1 MKVMLIK
8 IKFFFI
14 LLILLST
21 SADAKPLFT
30 WSQVA
35 SNNKLSVRVIVLEGE
50 NCPVVNVDG
59 KKLEMTVRALPQ
71 KGVFDDKV
79 CELLVPQTTEE
90 IFIDNIEVPVINPQ
104 IRTIAIIGDTGCIV
118 SFWRGKL
125 YQQRCTS
132 SEEWPLKK
140 ILSNVGQ
147 HAPDLII
154 HVGDYLYRADKC
166 VDVEKCGDVRGGDN
180 DETWKADWLDPSMLV
195 ADKAPFLF
203 VRGNHEN
210 CDRSYRGWFRYLDA
224 HQSMSSADVCNNF
237 TDSWVFNASR
247 LDSGNLD
254 FYVFDSSFGDEK
266 NVLDSDIE
274 NLKKQFF
281 SLFKVKSSNIWFL
294 THRPLWSYTTHVKGG
309 DIYYGNTS
317 QQKAFGDLFPDT
329 VSVILSGHMHLSQVL
344 DLERVQE
351 EKYVPMQMIAGNGG
365 ALLHGV
371 PEDKLLVKNIRI
383 GDVIANTITNELDFG
398 FAIVTM
404 QEPGLT
410 GNVIVTLYNA
420 SGKKVRQFHV
430 QQ

>member
-8 IKFFFI
+8 IKCFFV
-14 LLILLST
+14 LLILLSI

-30 WSQVA
+30 WSQVT
-35 SNNKLSVRVIVLEGE
+35 SNDKLSVRVVVPEGE
-50 NCPVVNVDG
+50 NCPIVNVDG
-59 KKLEMTVRALPQ
+59 KKLEMTVRAFPQ

-79 CELLVPQTTEE
+79 CELLVPQTSEE
-90 IFIDNIEVPVINPQ
+90 IFVDGMEVPVINKE
-104 IRTIAIIGDTGCIV
+104 IRKIAIIADTGCIV

-140 ILSNVGQ
+140 ILSNIAQ
-147 HAPDLII
+147 HYPDLIV
-154 HVGDYLYRADKC
+154 HVGDYLYRAGKC
-166 VDVEKCGDVRGGDN
+166 VDVEKCGNVRGGDN
-180 DETWKADWLDPSMLV
+180 SEAWKADWLGPSVLI

-210 CDRSYRGWFRYLDA
+210 CDRSYMGWFRYLDP
-224 HQSMSSADVCNNF
+224 HQYPSSSDKCNNF
-237 TDSWVFNASR
+237 TDSWMFNASR
-247 LDSGNLD
+247 LNSGNLD

-266 NVLDSDIE
+266 NVLDSDIQ
-274 NLKKQFF
+274 NLKEQFLPLLK
-281 SLFKVKSSNIWFL
+281 SKSSNIWFL
-294 THRPLWSYTTHVKGG
+294 THRPLWSYSTHIKGG
-309 DIYYGNTS
+309 DIYYGNVS
-317 QQKAFGDLFPDT
+317 QKKAFGDLFPDN
-329 VSVILSGHMHLSQVL
+329 VSVVLSGHMHLSQVL
-344 DLERVQE
+344 DLESTNK
-351 EKYVPMQMIAGNGG
+351 EKYVPMQIIAGNGG

-371 PEDKLLVKNIRI
+371 PEDKLLFKNVRI

-410 GNVIVTLYNA
+410 GDVIVTLYNA
-420 SGKKVRQFHV
+420 SGKEVRQFHV